1 MYTPGPLCR
10 CPPRPGIPAVCVSQ
24 KDGQFLF
31 LAIFSRRWNIDKLP
45 SKGFWLE
52 IRGWEWSYHRVA
64 DNITLSDPFELGWIE
79 PLIRTVQ
86 NDFRLLTL
94 LRPEL
99 MMNVNE
105 YGVCKG

>member
-1 MYTPGPLCR
+1 MQVPTAPWHTRGLRFSERGP
-10 CPPRPGIPAVCVSQ
+10 V
-24 KDGQFLF
+24 
-31 LAIFSRRWNIDKLP
+31 DKLHIERLFVGNTRMEMESP
-45 SKGFWLE
+45 SCSGHYYSFSSL
-52 IRGWEWSYHRVA
+52 RAGVDSQCDR
-64 DNITLSDPFELGWIE
+64 TGE

-99 MMNVNE
+99 VMNVNE

>member
-1 MYTPGPLCR
+1 MQTLTVPWHTRGLPFSDGWPVLCFSHLFTALEHR
-10 CPPRPGIPAVCVSQ
+10 QLHIEWLLVGNTRMGMESPSYSGQYYSFRSLRAGVDSQ
-24 KDGQFLF
+24 CAG
-31 LAIFSRRWNIDKLP
+31 
-45 SKGFWLE
+45 
-52 IRGWEWSYHRVA
+52 
-64 DNITLSDPFELGWIE
+64 E

-99 MMNVNE
+99 VMNVNE